1 MKLQE
6 STNLARPFG
15 NRREPMRP
23 LKLKILWHT
32 IGWTYLAFVIYA
44 SLTPSPPDLPGFP
57 GADKWLHLIA
67 YTMMMLWFGFLY
79 RSRLSLLV
87 LGASFIA
94 LGIVLD
100 LLQGAT
106 SFRSMEFL
114 DMMANALGV
123 LIGGLLARTRI
134 GLALSRLE
142 RLIFEGPG

>member
-1 MKLQE
+1 
-6 STNLARPFG
+6 
-15 NRREPMRP
+15 MRP
-23 LKLKILWHT
+23 LKLKVLWLT
-32 IGWTYLAFVIYA
+32 IGWTYLAVVIYG
-44 SLTPSPPDLPGFP
+44 SLTSSPPDLPGFP

-79 RSRLSLLV
+79 RSRRSLLV

-106 SFRSMEFL
+106 SYRSMEFL